1 MWLPLPGTLCPAFH
15 LTQMPTSFF
24 STLPLPL
31 ASLRSHLLIFF
42 LTCWLLL
49 PRLLA
54 SSFLSDIQMSGGVH
68 GGPAPSPLLY
78 LHSSMGQWQ
87 LAHGLKFHL

>member
-1 MWLPLPGTLCPAFH
+1 MWLPLPGTLCPTFH

-24 STLPLPL
+24 LTLPLLL
-31 ASLRSHLLIFF
+31 ASLGSHLLIFF

-54 SSFLSDIQMSGGVH
+54 SSFV
-68 GGPAPSPLLY
+68 
-78 LHSSMGQWQ
+78 
-87 LAHGLKFHL
+87 